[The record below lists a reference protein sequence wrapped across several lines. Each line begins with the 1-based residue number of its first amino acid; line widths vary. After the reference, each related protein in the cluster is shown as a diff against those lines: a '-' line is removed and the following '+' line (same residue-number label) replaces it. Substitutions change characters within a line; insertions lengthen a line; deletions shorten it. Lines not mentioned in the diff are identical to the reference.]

1 MDWKMIIIFLQKQE
15 GIKTSLSGIN
25 YFKLQKKIYIND
37 NKVENPCI
45 NDIKN
50 ILYKILINNYWII

>member
-1 MDWKMIIIFLQKQE
+1 MDWKIIIIFLQKQE

-25 YFKLQKKIYIND
+25 YFKLQKKIKIND

-45 NDIKN
+45 NDINKYF
-50 ILYKILINNYWII
+50 I